1 MSAELAYLDTVAV
14 PTHRPTDPLSF
25 RRQAPAPEAPTAPT
39 APEPLDDEAEAPDRT
54 RLTPEAALGAAT
66 AAART
71 IARALAEVLQGTRPV
86 HQLSPWLDQD
96 MFDKVCRRV
105 GWERQAMLARGE
117 DPERAAARVLGCH
130 VQCVL
135 GGCECTATLVLNGH
149 GRALCFRIET
159 HRARWRAVA
168 LELG

>member
-1 MSAELAYLDTVAV
+1 MSAELAYLDTVPV
-14 PTHRPTDPLSF
+14 PTHRPTEPLPF
-25 RRQAPAPEAPTAPT
+25 RRQALPPHTPAPRDT
-39 APEPLDDEAEAPDRT
+39 PEPLDEESEAPDRS
-54 RLTPEAALGAAT
+54 RLTPEAALGAAS

-96 MFDKVCRRV
+96 MFEKVCRRV

-130 VQCVL
+130 VQSVL

-159 HRARWRAVA
+159 HRTRWRAVA